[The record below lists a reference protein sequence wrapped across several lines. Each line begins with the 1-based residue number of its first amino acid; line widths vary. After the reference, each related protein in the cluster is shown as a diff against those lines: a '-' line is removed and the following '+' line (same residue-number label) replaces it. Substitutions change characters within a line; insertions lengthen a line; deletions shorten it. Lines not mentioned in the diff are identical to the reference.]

1 MDGAMA
7 NRVFDLQDVLSVFQ
21 RNKVLTKSELLDKI
35 GCSSMT
41 IWRLLDRHG
50 YLTSY
55 NDNARHYTLAD
66 IPQFNEHG
74 LWSFRKA
81 RFSKWGSMTNTIVGI
96 VRQSPSGLTAEQ
108 LAELLEVRHVQPH
121 LSRLFQRGCLTRERI
136 EGCSV
141 YFAIEPTER
150 TMQQDRRKAE
160 VESTLVAPQLPPLD
174 HIVAL
179 MVEIIRRPQG
189 TPQQWTRRLK
199 QRGFPVGPR
208 DIKAVLAHYEIDPKK
223 GLSTS

>member
-1 MDGAMA
+1 MTS
-7 NRVFDLQDVLSVFQ
+7 RVFDLQDVLSVFQ
-21 RNKVLTKSELLDKI
+21 RNKVLTKPELLDKI

-41 IWRLLDRHG
+41 IWRLLDKHG

-66 IPQFNEHG
+66 IPQFDEDG
-74 LWSFRKA
+74 LWAFRKA
-81 RFSKWGSMTNTIVGI
+81 RFSKWGSLTNTIVGI

-108 LAELLEVRHVQPH
+108 LEELLEVRHVQPH
-121 LSRLFQRGCLTRERI
+121 LSRLFQRGSLTRERI

-141 YFAIEPTER
+141 YFAHEPTER
-150 TMQQDRRKAE
+150 TMQKDRRKAE
-160 VESTLVAPQLPPLD
+160 VKSTLVARQLPPLD

-179 MVEIIRRPQG
+179 LVEIIRRPQG
-189 TPQQWTRRLK
+189 TPQQWARRLK
-199 QRGFPVGPR
+199 QHGVSIGTG
-208 DIKAVLAHYEIDPKK
+208 DIKAVLAHYEIDLKK